1 MKAMEKPVLSEREEY
16 VARMIVDSAYHVHKT
31 LGPGLLERVYEVCL
45 CHELQKRD
53 LHYQRQVAVPIMYDD
68 ITFEEGFRI
77 DVLVED
83 LAIVEIKAVTTL
95 YPIFEAQ
102 LLSYMK
108 LTDMR
113 LGFLINF
120 HVTLIKRGINR
131 FVL

>member
-1 MKAMEKPVLSEREEY
+1 VY
-16 VARMIVDSAYHVHKT
+16 DS
-31 LGPGLLERVYEVCL
+31 
-45 CHELQKRD
+45 
-53 LHYQRQVAVPIMYDD
+53 

-77 DVLVED
+77 DVLVEE
-83 LAIVEIKAVTTL
+83 LAIVEIKAVTML

>member
-1 MKAMEKPVLSEREEY
+1 MKGMEKPVLSEREEY
-16 VARMIVDSAYHVHKT
+16 IARMIVDSAYHVHKT

-45 CHELQKRD
+45 CHELQKRGMSS
-53 LHYQRQVAVPIMYDD
+53 QRQVAVPVVYDS

-77 DVLVED
+77 DVLVEE
-83 LAIVEIKAVTTL
+83 LAIVEIKAVTML
-95 YPIFEAQ
+95 SPIFEAQ

-108 LTDMR
+108 LTNKR
-113 LGFLINF
+113 LGFLTNF